1 MSVGGRRWSGRSA
14 RSARHAWCW
23 RTASTVQW
31 FLVFMTHLQQQLKQ
45 DQEDQTGLYNSE
57 KKRLVERL
65 AEQHVAA
72 TGGVNV

>member
-1 MSVGGRRWSGRSA
+1 
-14 RSARHAWCW
+14 
-23 RTASTVQW
+23 
-31 FLVFMTHLQQQLKQ
+31 MTHLQQQLKQ